1 MPVLGSSIATD
12 YWESS
17 DIAKGLDRKK
27 AAMLTVGI
35 DKIGDMAVLEYE
47 GGIVGGAA
55 ALGLRDAVT
64 SQGNARIIVLDL
76 SEVDTVDNS
85 CLGILVLLQDWA
97 HAHAIQ
103 FKLFNPSLSVR
114 HRLEQIRLLC
124 ELQIATL
131 DEVIA
136 LLAQAESRRAVAA

>member
-1 MPVLGSSIATD
+1 
-12 YWESS
+12 
-17 DIAKGLDRKK
+17 
-27 AAMLTVGI
+27 MLTVGI

-55 ALGLRDAVT
+55 ARGLRDAVT
-64 SQGNARIIVLDL
+64 SQGNVRIIVLDL

-114 HRLEQIRLLC
+114 HRLERIRLLC

>member
-1 MPVLGSSIATD
+1 
-12 YWESS
+12 
-17 DIAKGLDRKK
+17 
-27 AAMLTVGI
+27 MLTVGI

-47 GGIVGGAA
+47 GGIVGTAA
-55 ALGLRDAVT
+55 ALGVRDAVT
-64 SQGNARIIVLDL
+64 SQSNARIIVLDL

-85 CLGILVLLQDWA
+85 CLGILALLQDWA
-97 HAHAIQ
+97 HAHGIQ

-114 HRLEQIRLLC
+114 HRLERIRLLC
-124 ELQIATL
+124 EFQIATL

>member
-1 MPVLGSSIATD
+1 
-12 YWESS
+12 
-17 DIAKGLDRKK
+17 
-27 AAMLTVGI
+27 MLTVGI

-76 SEVDTVDNS
+76 SEVDTVDSS
-85 CLGILVLLQDWA
+85 CLGILALLQDWA

-124 ELQIATL
+124 EFQIATL